1 MNSDSPKLNTQSVA
15 KPNNSALKLALAA
28 IAMFG
33 FGFALVP
40 LYDVFCE
47 ITGIN
52 GKTSGQ
58 VERVEQ
64 WIDTSRTIK
73 VQFVTTNNEG
83 MPWEFEALQEEVEMH
98 PGAWTQVNFWASN
111 PTSED
116 MVGQAV
122 PSASPSEAAPYVQKT
137 ECFCFSQQTLAA
149 GEGRKMPLIFSLD
162 PNIPSH
168 VQKVTMSYTL
178 FDAGAFAEK

>member
-1 MNSDSPKLNTQSVA
+1 VTGSPKTGFKA
-15 KPNNSALKLALAA
+15 GKTTALKLVLAA
-28 IAMFG
+28 VAMFG

-52 GKTSGQ
+52 GKITGP

-64 WIDTSRTIK
+64 WVDTSRTIK
-73 VQFVTTNNEG
+73 VQFITTNNAG
-83 MPWEFEALQEEVEMH
+83 MPWEFEALREEIEVH
-98 PGAWTQVNFWASN
+98 PGAWTQVEFWALN
-111 PTSED
+111 PTQKD

-122 PSASPSEAAPYVQKT
+122 PSVSPSEATEYVQKT

-149 GEGRKMPLIFSLD
+149 GEGRKMPLIFALD
-162 PNIPSH
+162 PKLPPHIRT
-168 VQKVTMSYTL
+168 VTMSYTI

>member
-1 MNSDSPKLNTQSVA
+1 MDSKLPKVSADSGVKSGNT
-15 KPNNSALKLALAA
+15 ALKLVLAA

-47 ITGIN
+47 ITGLN
-52 GKTSGQ
+52 GKTAGP

-64 WIDTSRTIK
+64 WVDTSRTIK
-73 VQFVTTNNEG
+73 VQFLTTNNAG
-83 MPWEFEALQEEVEMH
+83 MPWEFEALQEEVEVH
-98 PGAWTQVNFWASN
+98 PGAWTQVEFWALN
-111 PTSED
+111 PTKED

-122 PSASPSEAAPYVQKT
+122 PSASPSEAAEYVHKT
-137 ECFCFSQQTLAA
+137 ECFCFNQQKLKA

-162 PNIPSH
+162 PKLPSH
-168 VQKVTMSYTL
+168 IRTVTMSYTL
-178 FDAGAFAEK
+178 FDAGAFAE

>member
-1 MNSDSPKLNTQSVA
+1 MKSDSSKPDNQSGIKPKNT
-15 KPNNSALKLALAA
+15 ALKLVLAA
-28 IAMFG
+28 VAMFG

-52 GKTSGQ
+52 GKTAGP

-64 WIDTSRTIK
+64 WVDTSRTIT
-73 VQFVTTNNEG
+73 VQFITTNNAG

-98 PGAWTQVNFWASN
+98 PGAWTPVEFWALN
-111 PTSED
+111 PTTED

-122 PSASPSEAAPYVQKT
+122 PSVSPAEAAQYVQKT
-137 ECFCFSQQTLAA
+137 ECFCFSQQKLKA
-149 GEGRKMPLIFSLD
+149 GEGRNMPLIFSLD
-162 PNIPSH
+162 PKIPSH
-168 VQKVTMSYTL
+168 IGTVTMSYTI
-178 FDAGAFAEK
+178 FDAGAFAE

>member
-1 MNSDSPKLNTQSVA
+1 MNSNSSKPDNRNVN
-15 KPNNSALKLALAA
+15 KPNNTALKLVLAA

-40 LYDVFCE
+40 LYDIFCE

-52 GKTSGQ
+52 GKTAGQ

-64 WIDTSRTIK
+64 WVDTSRTIT
-73 VQFVTTNNEG
+73 VQFITTNNAG

-98 PGAWTQVNFWASN
+98 PGAWTQVNFWALN
-111 PTSED
+111 PTAND

-122 PSASPSEAAPYVQKT
+122 PSVSPSVAAEYVQKT
-137 ECFCFSQQTLAA
+137 DCFCFDQQTLKA
-149 GEGRKMPLIFSLD
+149 GEGRKMPLIFSLNPD
-162 PNIPSH
+162 LPAH
-168 VQKVTMSYTL
+168 VKKVTMSYTL
-178 FDAGAFAEK
+178 FDAGAFAK

>member
-1 MNSDSPKLNTQSVA
+1 
-15 KPNNSALKLALAA
+15 
-28 IAMFG
+28 MFG

-52 GKTSGQ
+52 GKITGP

-64 WIDTSRTIK
+64 WVDTSRTIK
-73 VQFVTTNNEG
+73 VQFITTNNAG
-83 MPWEFEALQEEVEMH
+83 MPWEFEALREEIEVH
-98 PGAWTQVNFWASN
+98 PGAWTQVEFWALN
-111 PTSED
+111 PTQKD

-122 PSASPSEAAPYVQKT
+122 PSVSPSEATEYVQKT

-149 GEGRKMPLIFSLD
+149 GEGRKMPLIFALD
-162 PNIPSH
+162 PKLPPHIRT
-168 VQKVTMSYTL
+168 VTMSYTI

>member
-1 MNSDSPKLNTQSVA
+1 VTDSPKTGFKA
-15 KPNNSALKLALAA
+15 GKTALKLVLAA
-28 IAMFG
+28 VAMFG

-47 ITGIN
+47 FTGIN
-52 GKTSGQ
+52 GKITGP

-64 WIDTSRTIK
+64 WVDTSRTIK
-73 VQFVTTNNEG
+73 VQFITTNNAG
-83 MPWEFEALQEEVEMH
+83 MPWEFEALEEEIEVH
-98 PGAWTQVNFWASN
+98 PGAWTQVEFWVLN
-111 PTSED
+111 PTQQD

-122 PSASPSEAAPYVQKT
+122 PSVSPSEATEYVQKT

-149 GEGRKMPLIFSLD
+149 GEGRKMPLIFALD
-162 PNIPSH
+162 PKLPPHIRT
-168 VQKVTMSYTL
+168 VTMSYTI